1 MYQLVPNNDIY
12 NLFIADFQDVENR
25 YHLRWVL
32 DAKKRF
38 ILISIGN
45 IKVTLSD

>member
-32 DAKKRF
+32 DARGVLKAVLIKPQIKR
-38 ILISIGN
+38 
-45 IKVTLSD
+45 

>member
-32 DAKKRF
+32 DAKKR
-38 ILISIGN
+38 N
-45 IKVTLSD
+45 IAIYIKGIIAS